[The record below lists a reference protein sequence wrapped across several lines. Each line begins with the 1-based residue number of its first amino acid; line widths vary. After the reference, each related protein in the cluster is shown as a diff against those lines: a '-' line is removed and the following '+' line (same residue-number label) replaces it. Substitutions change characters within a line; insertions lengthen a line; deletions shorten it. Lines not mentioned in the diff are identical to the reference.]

1 MKLERVRLK
10 GYKSIIEWVDLKISN
25 NIGTIIG
32 QNGTGKTNILEAITI
47 ALKDI
52 YYDEVECDFQYQL
65 YFTLSKEEF
74 DKFFDEFE
82 YSKENAL
89 LLISNDGLDSK
100 ILRLKSKKIELYKE
114 KIYAAAQEY
123 LGSIKKDLQLYKDT
137 INEFQEMRDKYV
149 KDGFK
154 HRAVVSRYKVN
165 TTTHETRTKINQ
177 INRLLEIEI
186 VQNSD
191 GIISFEDGI
200 YFSGLDGAEYFR
212 IKIEKKDIEDIKG
225 TPEMVAAYIEQSS
238 KEIDDFN
245 RRYDRL
251 EDFMVQIRE
260 KINAKLFNFMKVV
273 RESEKKISTNNNFNS
288 SFHEAVKKH
297 IVKHVVFLNVAA
309 DVSSGSTNKKIEDE
323 KLKNLNQTDGF
334 FAMVA
339 PYLFKDKELEKVLAI
354 LTNYYAYKEGRD
366 IVPKICQEFERF
378 INQTV
383 SQITSST
390 MSVVVEPG
398 KYSIELRIKEPTG
411 EIVELADTNTGRKML
426 FHYLFC
432 RGILKDG
439 DVFVIDEP
447 AVFFHPEAQ
456 VELYN
461 DIVSL
466 ARDRNITVIYATH
479 SPYIL
484 GKEVEVINKISMTNK
499 GTVIT
504 KVKTTPAMF
513 EKFSYG
519 LSSLTKAIW

>member
-52 YYDEVECDFQYQL
+52 YYEEVDCDFEYQL

-74 DKFFDEFE
+74 EKFFSEFE
-82 YSKENAL
+82 YTYENAL
-89 LLISNDGLDSK
+89 LLISNNGLDSK
-100 ILRLKSKKIELYKE
+100 ILRLKSKQIDMYKE
-114 KIYAAAQEY
+114 KIFDAAQEY
-123 LGSIKKDLQLYKDT
+123 LLSIKKDLQLYKDT
-137 INEFQEMRDKYV
+137 ITEFQEMRDKYV

-154 HRAVVSRYKVN
+154 HRAVISRFKVN

-177 INRLLEIEI
+177 INNLLEIEL
-186 VQNSD
+186 VQSPEGLLSINYN
-191 GIISFEDGI
+191 G
-200 YFSGLDGAEYFR
+200 YFDGLDSTEYYR
-212 IKIEKKDIEDIKG
+212 IKIEKKDIEEIKG
-225 TPEMVAAYIEQSS
+225 TPEMVAAYYEQSC

-245 RRYDRL
+245 VRYDKL
-251 EDFMVQIRE
+251 EDFMVKMRM
-260 KINAKLFNFMKVV
+260 KIEQKLFNFMKVIKD
-273 RESEKKISTNNNFNS
+273 SEKKIETNNNFNS
-288 SFHEAVKKH
+288 TFHEDVKKY

-309 DVSSGSTNKKIEDE
+309 DVSSGSSNKKIEDE
-323 KLKNLNQTDGF
+323 TLKNLNQTDGF

-339 PYLFKDKELEKVLAI
+339 PYLFKGKELENVIAI
-354 LTNYYAYKEGRD
+354 LTNYYSYLDGRD
-366 IVPKICQEFERF
+366 KVPRICQEFERF
-378 INQTV
+378 INETV
-383 SQITSST
+383 SRITSTT
-390 MSVVVEPG
+390 MSVIVEPG

-411 EIVELADTNTGRKML
+411 EVVELADTNTGRKML

-466 ARDRNITVIYATH
+466 AKERNITVIYATH

-484 GKEVEVINKISMTNK
+484 GKEVEIINKVNMTSN
-499 GTVIT
+499 GTVVT
-504 KVKTTPAMF
+504 KVRTTESMF
-513 EKFSYG
+513 EKFSSG
-519 LSSLTKAIW
+519 LTSLTKAIW

>member
-10 GYKSIIEWVDLKISN
+10 GYKSIVEWVDLKISN

-32 QNGTGKTNILEAITI
+32 ENGTGKTNILEAITI

-65 YFTLSKEEF
+65 YFTLSEEEF
-74 DKFFDEFE
+74 DKFFSEFE
-82 YSKENAL
+82 YTQENSL

-100 ILRLKSKKIELYKE
+100 ILRLRSKKIDLYKE
-114 KIYAAAQEY
+114 KIFNAAQEY
-123 LGSIKKDLQLYKDT
+123 LSSIKKDLQLYKDT

-154 HRAVVSRYKVN
+154 HRAVISRYKVN
-165 TTTHETRTKINQ
+165 TTMHETRTKTNQ
-177 INRLLEIEI
+177 INKLLEIDIEQSPTG
-186 VQNSD
+186 V
-191 GIISFEDGI
+191 ISFVDNV
-200 YFSGLDGAEYFR
+200 YFDGLDTSEYYR
-212 IKIEKKDIEDIKG
+212 IKIEKKDIEEIKG
-225 TPEMVAAYIEQSS
+225 TPEMIEAYFEQSC

-251 EDFMVQIRE
+251 EGFMVQMRE
-260 KINAKLFNFMKVV
+260 KITAKLFNFINVV
-273 RESEKKISTNNNFNS
+273 KESEKKISTDNNFNS
-288 SFHEAVKKH
+288 TFREDVKKH

-309 DVSSGSTNKKIEDE
+309 DVTSGSTNKKIEDE
-323 KLKNLNQTDGF
+323 NLKNLNQTDGF

-339 PYLFKDKELEKVLAI
+339 PYLFKDKELEDVLAV
-354 LTNYYAYKEGRD
+354 LTNYYAYKDGRD
-366 IVPKICQEFERF
+366 KVPRICQEFERF
-378 INQTV
+378 INETV
-383 SQITSST
+383 STITSST

-411 EIVELADTNTGRKML
+411 EIVELANTNTGRKML

-461 DIVSL
+461 DMVSL
-466 ARDRNITVIYATH
+466 ARERNITVIYATH

-484 GKEVEVINKISMTNK
+484 GKEIEIINKISMTPN
-499 GTVIT
+499 GTVNT

-513 EKFSYG
+513 EKFSNG